1 MTTRRERSESVVIE
15 GRVIAD
21 FGREFLVEFADRRQ
35 VVCTRKGKRQDA
47 TCGDFVE
54 VRLTGSAQGSIERI
68 GTRRNLLFR
77 SDQWREKTLA
87 ANVYQAVILH
97 APKPP
102 FIYAFLILSLVA
114 CEAARIPAII
124 ALNKSDLPE
133 HGESLK
139 SLAPYEK
146 IGYTVLSM
154 SAKFDNMLPLLPHL
168 EHKVTLLVG
177 QSGMGK
183 SRTVNALVLSEVARV
198 GELTASLD
206 SGAHTT
212 TFSRFYRLD
221 KDTAIIDTPGFQ
233 SFGLF
238 HLTEDQIGEAMREFR
253 PFLGRCKFNDCAHL
267 NEPGCAVIEATQRGQ
282 ISSPRLSFYQVL
294 IEQHRDL
301 HEQHPE
307 WSRS

>member
-1 MTTRRERSESVVIE
+1 MTTRREKEQQVVVE
-15 GRVIAD
+15 GRVVAD

-68 GTRRNLLFR
+68 GTRRNLLYR
-77 SDQWREKTLA
+77 SDQWREKMLA
-87 ANVYQAVILH
+87 ANVDQVVILL

-102 FIYAFLILSLVA
+102 FSEAFLNLSLVA
-114 CEAARIPAII
+114 CEAARLPVVIT
-124 ALNKSDLPE
+124 LNKSDLPE
-133 HGESLK
+133 HAESRKALE
-139 SLAPYEK
+139 PYEK
-146 IGYTVLSM
+146 IGYTVIAM
-154 SAKFDNMLPLLPHL
+154 SAKFDVTPLLPFL
-168 EHKVTLLVG
+168 EKRITLLVG

-183 SRTVNALVLSEVARV
+183 SKTVNALVLSDVARV
-198 GELTASLD
+198 GDLTASRD

-221 KDTAIIDTPGFQ
+221 RDTAIIDTPGFQ

-253 PFLGRCKFNDCAHL
+253 PYLGRCKFNDCSHMS
-267 NEPGCAVIEATQRGQ
+267 EPGCEIIEASKRGD
-282 ISSPRLSFYQVL
+282 ISAERLSFYQVL

-307 WSRS
+307 WTR

>member
-1 MTTRRERSESVVIE
+1 MTTRREREQQVVVE

-21 FGREFLVEFADRRQ
+21 FGREFLVELADKRQ
-35 VVCTRKGKRQDA
+35 IVCTRKGKKQDA

-54 VRLTGSAQGSIERI
+54 VRLTGSAQGSIERL
-68 GTRRNLLFR
+68 GTRRNLLYR

-87 ANVYQAVILH
+87 ANVDQVVILL

-102 FIYAFLILSLVA
+102 FSEAFLNLSLVA
-114 CEAARIPAII
+114 CEAARLPVIV

-133 HGESLK
+133 HAAALK
-139 SLAPYEK
+139 TLANYER
-146 IGYTVLSM
+146 IGYTIISM
-154 SAKFDNMLPLLPHL
+154 SAKFDTAQPLIPHL
-168 EHKVTLLVG
+168 EKKLTLLVG

-183 SRTVNALVLSEVARV
+183 SKTVNALVLSDVARV
-198 GELTASLD
+198 GELTASLE
-206 SGAHTT
+206 SGAQTT

-267 NEPGCAVIEATQRGQ
+267 GEPGCEVIAAAKKKQ
-282 ISSPRLSFYQVL
+282 ISPERLSFYQVL
-294 IEQHRDL
+294 IEQHREL
-301 HEQHPE
+301 HEAHPE
-307 WSRS
+307 WKR

>member
-1 MTTRRERSESVVIE
+1 MTTRRERSESVVVE

-54 VRLTGSAQGSIERI
+54 VRLTGSAQGSIERV
-68 GTRRNLLFR
+68 GTRRNLLYR
-77 SDQWREKTLA
+77 SDQWREKMLA
-87 ANVYQAVILH
+87 ANVDQVVILL

-102 FIYAFLILSLVA
+102 FSEAFLNLSLVA
-114 CEAARIPAII
+114 CEAARLPVVI
-124 ALNKSDLPE
+124 ALNKADLPE
-133 HGESLK
+133 HADSLK
-139 SLAPYEK
+139 ALAPYAK
-146 IGYTVLSM
+146 IGYAVISM
-154 SAKFDNMLPLLPHL
+154 SAKQDVSPLLPHL
-168 EHKVTLLVG
+168 ERRLTLLVG

-183 SRTVNALVLSEVARV
+183 SKTVNALVLNEVARV
-198 GELTASLD
+198 GELTASRD
-206 SGAHTT
+206 SGTHTT

-221 KDTAIIDTPGFQ
+221 RDTAIIDTPGFQ

-267 NEPGCAVIEATQRGQ
+267 NEPGCTVIEAAQKGE
-282 ISSPRLSFYQVL
+282 ISPERLSFYQVL

-307 WSRS
+307 WSR

>member
-1 MTTRRERSESVVIE
+1 MTTRRERSEAVVVE

-21 FGREFLVEFADRRQ
+21 FGREFLVEFSDRRQ

-54 VRLTGSAQGSIERI
+54 VRLTGSAQGSIERV

-77 SDQWREKTLA
+77 SDQWREKMLA
-87 ANVYQAVILH
+87 ANVDQVVILL
-97 APKPP
+97 APRPP
-102 FIYAFLILSLVA
+102 FSEAFLNLSLVA
-114 CEAARIPAII
+114 CEAARLPVVI
-124 ALNKSDLPE
+124 ALNKADLPE
-133 HGESLK
+133 HADSLK
-139 SLAPYEK
+139 ALAPYEK
-146 IGYTVLSM
+146 IGYTVISM
-154 SAKFDNMLPLLPHL
+154 SAKQDVSPLLPHL
-168 EHKVTLLVG
+168 ERKLTLLVG

-183 SRTVNALVLSEVARV
+183 SKTVNALVLNEVARV
-198 GELTASLD
+198 GDLTASRD

-221 KDTAIIDTPGFQ
+221 RDSAIIDTPGFQ

-238 HLTEDQIGEAMREFR
+238 HLTEDQIGEAMPEFR

-267 NEPGCAVIEATQRGQ
+267 NEPGCEVIEASRRHE
-282 ISSPRLSFYQVL
+282 ISPERLSFYQVL

-301 HEQHPE
+301 HAQHPE
-307 WSRS
+307 WSR

>member
-1 MTTRRERSESVVIE
+1 VTTRREREQQVVVE
-15 GRVIAD
+15 GRVVAD
-21 FGREFLVEFADRRQ
+21 FGREFLVELADKRQ
-35 VVCTRKGKRQDA
+35 IVCTRKGKKQDA

-54 VRLTGSAQGSIERI
+54 VRLTGSAQGSIERL
-68 GTRRNLLFR
+68 GTRRNLLYR

-87 ANVYQAVILH
+87 ANVDQVVILL

-102 FIYAFLILSLVA
+102 FSEAFLNLSLVA
-114 CEAARIPAII
+114 CEAARLPVIV

-133 HGESLK
+133 HAAALNT
-139 SLAPYEK
+139 LRNYEK
-146 IGYTVLSM
+146 IGYTIISM
-154 SAKFDNMLPLLPHL
+154 SAKFDTAQPLIPYLDKKL
-168 EHKVTLLVG
+168 TLLVG

-198 GELTASLD
+198 GELTASLE
-206 SGAHTT
+206 SGAQTT
-212 TFSRFYRLD
+212 TFSKFYRLD

-267 NEPGCAVIEATQRGQ
+267 SEPGCAIIAASKKKE
-282 ISSPRLSFYQVL
+282 ISPERLSFYQVL
-294 IEQHRDL
+294 IEQHREL
-301 HEQHPE
+301 HEEHPE
-307 WSRS
+307 WKK

>member
-1 MTTRRERSESVVIE
+1 MTTRREREQQVVVE

-21 FGREFLVEFADRRQ
+21 FGREFLVELADKRQ
-35 VVCTRKGKRQDA
+35 IACTRKGKKQDA

-54 VRLTGSAQGSIERI
+54 VRLTGSAQGSIERL
-68 GTRRNLLFR
+68 GTRRNLLYR

-87 ANVYQAVILH
+87 ANVDQVVILL

-102 FIYAFLILSLVA
+102 FSEAFLNLSLVA
-114 CEAARIPAII
+114 CEAARLPVVI

-133 HGESLK
+133 HVASLK
-139 SLAPYEK
+139 SLAVYER
-146 IGYTVLSM
+146 IGYTIISM
-154 SAKFDNMLPLLPHL
+154 SAKFDTAQPLLPHL
-168 EHKVTLLVG
+168 EKKLTLLVG

-183 SRTVNALVLSEVARV
+183 SRTVNALVLSDVARV
-198 GELTASLD
+198 GELTASLE
-206 SGAHTT
+206 SGAQTT

-267 NEPGCAVIEATQRGQ
+267 GEPGCEVIAGAARGE
-282 ISSPRLSFYQVL
+282 ITAERLSFYQVL
-294 IEQHRDL
+294 IEQHREL

-307 WSRS
+307 WSR

>member
-1 MTTRRERSESVVIE
+1 MTTRREKDQQVVVE
-15 GRVIAD
+15 GRVVAD

-68 GTRRNLLFR
+68 GTRRNLLYR
-77 SDQWREKTLA
+77 SDQWREKIFA
-87 ANVYQAVILH
+87 ANVDQVVILL

-102 FIYAFLILSLVA
+102 FSEAFLNMSLVA
-114 CEAARIPAII
+114 CEAAGLPVVI
-124 ALNKSDLPE
+124 ALNKADLPE
-133 HGESLK
+133 HAQSRKALD
-139 SLAPYEK
+139 PYGK
-146 IGYTVLSM
+146 IGYTVIAM
-154 SAKFDNMLPLLPHL
+154 SAKFDVAPLLPFL
-168 EHKVTLLVG
+168 EKKITLLVG

-183 SRTVNALVLSEVARV
+183 SKTVNALVLSDVARV
-198 GELTASLD
+198 GDLTASRD
-206 SGAHTT
+206 AGAHTT

-221 KDTAIIDTPGFQ
+221 RDTAIIDTPGFQ

-267 NEPGCAVIEATQRGQ
+267 NEPGCEVIEASRRGE
-282 ISSPRLSFYQVL
+282 ISRERLSFYQVL

-307 WSRS
+307 WSR

>member
-1 MTTRRERSESVVIE
+1 MTTRREREQQVVVE

-35 VVCTRKGKRQDA
+35 VVCSRKGRKQDA

-54 VRLTGSAQGSIERI
+54 VRLTGSAQGSIERV

-77 SDQWREKTLA
+77 SDQWSEKTLA
-87 ANVYQAVILH
+87 ANVDQVVILL

-102 FIYAFLILSLVA
+102 FSEAFLNMSLVA
-114 CEAARIPAII
+114 CDAARIPVVV

-133 HGESLK
+133 HAEARGKLD
-139 SLAPYEK
+139 PYER
-146 IGYTVLSM
+146 IGYTVISM
-154 SAKFDNMLPLLPHL
+154 SAKFDVAPLLPHL
-168 EHKVTLLVG
+168 EKKLTLLVG

-183 SRTVNALVLSEVARV
+183 SKTVNALVLSDVARV
-198 GELTASLD
+198 GELTATRD
-206 SGAHTT
+206 TGAHTT

-221 KDTAIIDTPGFQ
+221 KDTSIIDTPGFQ

-253 PFLGRCKFNDCAHL
+253 PYLGACKFNDCAHL
-267 NEPGCAVIEATQRGQ
+267 SEPGCAIIAAVKKKE
-282 ISSPRLSFYQVL
+282 ISAERLSFYQVL
-294 IEQHRDL
+294 IEQHREL
-301 HEQHPE
+301 HEAHPE
-307 WSRS
+307 WKK

>member
-1 MTTRRERSESVVIE
+1 VELADKRH
-15 GRVIAD
+15 IA
-21 FGREFLVEFADRRQ
+21 
-35 VVCTRKGKRQDA
+35 CTRKGKKQDA

-54 VRLTGSAQGSIERI
+54 VRLTGSAQGSIERL
-68 GTRRNLLFR
+68 GTRRNLLYR

-87 ANVYQAVILH
+87 ANVDQVVILL

-102 FIYAFLILSLVA
+102 FSEAFLNLSLVA
-114 CEAARIPAII
+114 CEAARLPVII

-133 HGESLK
+133 HVAALK
-139 SLAPYEK
+139 SSRCM
-146 IGYTVLSM
+146 GG
-154 SAKFDNMLPLLPHL
+154 SATRSSACPPARHRAAAAPHL
-168 EHKVTLLVG
+168 RRSSPSRGPKRYG
-177 QSGMGK
+177 QS
-183 SRTVNALVLSEVARV
+183 RTATRSCLGRGAR
-198 GELTASLD
+198 GELTASLE
-206 SGAHTT
+206 SGAQTT

-267 NEPGCAVIEATQRGQ
+267 GEPGCEVIAGAARGE
-282 ISSPRLSFYQVL
+282 ITPERLSFYQVL
-294 IEQHRDL
+294 IEQHREL

-307 WSRS
+307 WSR

>member
-1 MTTRRERSESVVIE
+1 MTTRREKDQQVVIE
-15 GRVIAD
+15 GRVVAD

-68 GTRRNLLFR
+68 GTRRNLLYR
-77 SDQWREKTLA
+77 SDQWREKIFA
-87 ANVYQAVILH
+87 ANVDQVVILL

-102 FIYAFLILSLVA
+102 FSEAFLNMSLVA
-114 CEAARIPAII
+114 CEAAGLPVVI
-124 ALNKSDLPE
+124 ALNKADLPE
-133 HGESLK
+133 HAK
-139 SLAPYEK
+139 SRKALDPYEK
-146 IGYTVLSM
+146 IGYTVIAM
-154 SAKFDNMLPLLPHL
+154 SAKFDVAPLLPFL
-168 EHKVTLLVG
+168 EKKITLLVG

-183 SRTVNALVLSEVARV
+183 SKTVNALVLSDVARV
-198 GELTASLD
+198 GDLTASRD

-221 KDTAIIDTPGFQ
+221 RDTAIIDTPGFQ

-253 PFLGRCKFNDCAHL
+253 PYLGRCKFNDCSHL
-267 NEPGCAVIEATQRGQ
+267 SEPGCEIIEASKRGE
-282 ISSPRLSFYQVL
+282 ISRERLSFYQVL

-307 WSRS
+307 WTR

>member
-1 MTTRRERSESVVIE
+1 VTTRREKSEQVVIE
-15 GRVIAD
+15 GRVVAD

-54 VRLTGSAQGSIERI
+54 VRLTGAAQGSIERV
-68 GTRRNLLFR
+68 GTRRNLLYR
-77 SDQWREKTLA
+77 SDQWKEKAIA
-87 ANVYQAVILH
+87 ANVDQVVILL

-102 FIYAFLILSLVA
+102 FSEAFLNMSLVA
-114 CEAARIPAII
+114 CEAARLPVIV
-124 ALNKSDLPE
+124 ALNKADLPE
-133 HGESLK
+133 HVEARRT
-139 SLAPYEK
+139 LALYER
-146 IGYTVLSM
+146 IGYTIITM
-154 SAKFDNMLPLLPHL
+154 SAKFDVSPLLPHL
-168 EHKVTLLVG
+168 EKKLTLLVG

-183 SRTVNALVLSEVARV
+183 SKTVNALVLSDVARV
-198 GELTASLD
+198 GELTASRD

-221 KDTAIIDTPGFQ
+221 RDTAIIDTPGFQ

-253 PFLGRCKFNDCAHL
+253 PFLGRCKFNDCAHIE
-267 NEPGCAVIEATQRGQ
+267 EPGCEVIAATGRGE
-282 ISSPRLSFYQVL
+282 ISAPRLSFYQVL
-294 IEQHRDL
+294 IEQHREL

-307 WSRS
+307 WSR

>member
-1 MTTRRERSESVVIE
+1 MTTRREREQQVVVE

-21 FGREFLVEFADRRQ
+21 FGREFLVELADKRQ
-35 VVCTRKGKRQDA
+35 IACTRKGKKQDA

-54 VRLTGSAQGSIERI
+54 VRLTGSAQGSIERL
-68 GTRRNLLFR
+68 GTRRNLLYR

-87 ANVYQAVILH
+87 ANVDQVVILL

-102 FIYAFLILSLVA
+102 FSEAFLNLSLVA
-114 CEAARIPAII
+114 CEAARLPVII

-133 HGESLK
+133 HVAALK
-139 SLAPYEK
+139 SLAMYER
-146 IGYTVLSM
+146 IGYTIISM
-154 SAKFDNMLPLLPHL
+154 SAKFDTAQPLRPHL
-168 EHKVTLLVG
+168 EKKLTLLVG

-183 SRTVNALVLSEVARV
+183 SRTVNALVLSDVARV
-198 GELTASLD
+198 GELTASLE
-206 SGAHTT
+206 SGAQTT

-238 HLTEDQIGEAMREFR
+238 HLTEDQIGAAMRELR

-267 NEPGCAVIEATQRGQ
+267 GEPGCEVIAAAGRGE
-282 ISSPRLSFYQVL
+282 ITPARLSFYQVL
-294 IEQHRDL
+294 IEQHREL
-301 HEQHPE
+301 HEAHPE
-307 WSRS
+307 WKR

>member
-1 MTTRRERSESVVIE
+1 MTTRREREQQVVVE

-21 FGREFLVEFADRRQ
+21 FGREFLVELADKRQ
-35 VVCTRKGKRQDA
+35 IVCTRKGKKQDA

-54 VRLTGSAQGSIERI
+54 VRLTGSAQGSIERL
-68 GTRRNLLFR
+68 GTRRNLLYR

-87 ANVYQAVILH
+87 ANIDQVVILL

-102 FIYAFLILSLVA
+102 FSEAFLNLSLVA
-114 CEAARIPAII
+114 CEAARIPVTI

-133 HGESLK
+133 HAEALK
-139 SLAPYEK
+139 SLHGYEK
-146 IGYTVLSM
+146 IGYTVISM
-154 SAKFDNMLPLLPHL
+154 SAKFDTAQPLLPHL
-168 EHKVTLLVG
+168 EKKLTLLVG

-183 SRTVNALVLSEVARV
+183 SKTVNALVLQDVARV
-198 GELTASLD
+198 GELTSSLD

-221 KDTAIIDTPGFQ
+221 RDTAIIDTPGFQ

-253 PFLGRCKFNDCAHL
+253 PYLGRCKFNDCAHL
-267 NEPGCAVIEATQRGQ
+267 GEPGCEVVAAAARGD
-282 ISSPRLSFYQVL
+282 ISAERLSFYQVL
-294 IEQHRDL
+294 IEQHREL

-307 WSRS
+307 WSR